1 MTTPPKAPKPPFG
14 SGIRLSP
21 DGELQVSQGFSTWR
35 TPAVGAVVQT
45 IDATGRRT
53 TITRMA
59 LAGPFAFAM
68 KKKTGDVHVVIA
80 SPTGDT
86 CTIKVKAKKGPET
99 MAWAV
104 AFNAWSEA
112 AGR

>member
-1 MTTPPKAPKPPFG
+1 MTTPKPPNPPSG
-14 SGIRLSP
+14 IGIRLSSTG
-21 DGELQVSQGFSTWR
+21 DIEVSQGFSTWR
-35 TPAVGAVVQT
+35 TQAAGAVVQT
-45 IDATGRRT
+45 VDATGKRT

-59 LAGPFAFAM
+59 LVGPFAFAM
-68 KKKTGDVHVVIA
+68 KKKTGEVHVVIA

-112 AGR
+112 AAR